1 MNAGWIR
8 TMQLIWHMNGH
19 IWPYEADYHATNMYN
34 TAPLSLTLKEY
45 TKIICE
51 FYLTAPTCMGYCI
64 YIITPIPALTN
75 CLFCTRRLFYI
86 TLFSTLYSWPSMK
99 RKLMMLTVWLPLVMS
114 KTVASTALNAS
125 RYDQAVKMAMFAS
138 QYEQYVSVNWWA
150 RIWIQHSLL
159 VQNKAINQICNTCM
173 IHVYNVL

>member
-1 MNAGWIR
+1 MLFFPCTRLEIKFILSYLNWLRPRVWDIVHVSSPLY
-8 TMQLIWHMNGH
+8 QLWQI
-19 IWPYEADYHATNMYN
+19 A
-34 TAPLSLTLKEY
+34 
-45 TKIICE
+45 C
-51 FYLTAPTCMGYCI
+51 
-64 YIITPIPALTN
+64 
-75 CLFCTRRLFYI
+75 FCTRRLAI
-86 TLFSTLYSWPSMK
+86 LHVVATLYSWLSLK
-99 RKLMMLTVWLPLVMS
+99 RKLMMLTVWLSSAMS
-114 KTVASTALNAS
+114 KTVTSTALNAS